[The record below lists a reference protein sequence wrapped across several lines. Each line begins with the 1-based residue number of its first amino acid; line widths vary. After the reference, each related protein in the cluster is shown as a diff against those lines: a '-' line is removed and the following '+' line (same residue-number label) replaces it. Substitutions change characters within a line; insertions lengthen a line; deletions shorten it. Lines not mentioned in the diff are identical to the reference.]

1 MAAAVPRPA
10 AGIVLAG
17 GRSTRMGTPKAWLD
31 WHGTPLLART
41 VRILGEAVD
50 GPVVV
55 VRAEGQEL
63 PALPAGVEVVDDP
76 VPGLGPLP
84 AIGVGLQV
92 VGDRRPAAFVA
103 AVDLP
108 LLHPA
113 FVAGVLDAL
122 GTDDDVALPVA
133 HGHHQ
138 PLAAAY
144 RCSLAGPI
152 AELTAVGEGRP
163 PSLFER
169 CRVRR
174 LTADVL
180 RADPGVARADPG
192 LASLTNVNTPDE
204 LAAARERS
212 GVWRP

>member
-31 WHGTPLLART
+31 WHGTPLLTRMLT
-41 VRILGEAVD
+41 VLGDAVD
-50 GPVVV
+50 GPLVV
-55 VRAEGQEL
+55 VRAAGQEL
-63 PALPAGVEVVDDP
+63 PPLPAAVEVVDDP
-76 VPGLGPLP
+76 VPDLGPLP
-84 AIGVGLQV
+84 AIGVGLAV
-92 VGDRRPAAFVA
+92 TGTRRPAAFVA

-113 FVAGVLDAL
+113 FVTCVVDAL
-122 GTDDDVALPVA
+122 GPDDDVALPVA

-144 RCSLAGPI
+144 RASLAGPI
-152 AELTAVGEGRP
+152 ADLTAAGEGRP

-174 LTADVL
+174 LPEDVL
-180 RADPGVARADPG
+180 RADPGVARGDPG
-192 LASLTNVNTPDE
+192 LTSLTNVNTPE
-204 LAAARERS
+204 EYAAAQEDRS
-212 GVWRP
+212 GA